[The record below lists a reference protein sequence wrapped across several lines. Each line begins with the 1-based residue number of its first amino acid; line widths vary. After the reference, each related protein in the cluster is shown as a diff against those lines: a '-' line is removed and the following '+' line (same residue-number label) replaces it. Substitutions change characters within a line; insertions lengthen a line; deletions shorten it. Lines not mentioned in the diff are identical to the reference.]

1 MMDELRFVV
10 EEIKRAPHALGPK
23 EHFEILVRQMTQS
36 ERAALAS
43 TLIEMINDL
52 DPESGRALQGGGE

>member
-1 MMDELRFVV
+1 MMDELRDVV
-10 EEIKRAPHALGPK
+10 AEIKRAPHTRGPK

-52 DPESGRALQGGGE
+52 EGGAR